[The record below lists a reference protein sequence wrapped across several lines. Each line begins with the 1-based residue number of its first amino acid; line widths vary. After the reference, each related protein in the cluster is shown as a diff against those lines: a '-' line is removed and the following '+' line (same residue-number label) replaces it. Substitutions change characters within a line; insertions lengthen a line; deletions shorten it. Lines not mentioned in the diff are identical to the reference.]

1 MWAAYRAHVTARDRR
16 IDPRDAARFRAALA
30 TAPREQGRFEWL
42 LRWVMRAWC
51 RVVDW
56 RVSVSWEAGL
66 PAVTTPRPGSGC
78 VVACAPHRTWVE
90 PFLLLAAWPEEAAH
104 LVWLAD
110 GATVTRSWWRRRLLP
125 RLGILPIEGRA
136 GGPATYLEAGVAAL
150 AAGAALVVFPEKGPA
165 SPPERTRP
173 LASGFAYLARRAGA
187 PVVPV
192 VVAGTHDIRRGS
204 RFSVTF
210 LAPMMAEAPDPA
222 ALSAA
227 SRSLAHALTSRTA
240 EAIDTELPHRNALID
255 ARLPARARWT
265 WLGRLFH

>member
-1 MWAAYRAHVTARDRR
+1 MTPTNRR

-42 LRWVMRAWC
+42 LRRVIRGWC

-56 RVSVSWEAGL
+56 RVSVSWEADL
-66 PAVTTPRPGSGC
+66 PAVATLRPGSGC

-90 PFLLLAAWPEEAAH
+90 PFLLLAAWPEGAVR

-125 RLGILPIEGRA
+125 RIGILPIEGRA
-136 GGPATYLEAGVAAL
+136 GGPAAYLEAGAAAL
-150 AAGAALVVFPEKGPA
+150 AAGAALVVFPERGPA
-165 SPPERTRP
+165 SPPDRTRL
-173 LASGFAYLARRAGA
+173 LAPGFAYLARRAGA

-210 LAPMMAEAPDPA
+210 LPPMMTEAPDPA
-222 ALSAA
+222 ALSSA

-240 EAIDTELPHRNALID
+240 EAINAELPHRNALTD
-255 ARLPARARWT
+255 ARLPASARWR